1 MKQAND
7 FRASDGT
14 PAPFVPSRQFRRYDK
29 IKRAID
35 FVAALFLLLLCAI
48 PGCLI
53 AVIITATSR
62 GSAVF
67 RQTRIG
73 RGGRPF
79 ECYKFRTMYENAP
92 RNRATRD
99 FGDAK
104 QYITPFGDLL
114 RKTSL
119 DELPQILNILKGE
132 MSFIGPRPLIPEEA
146 DIHEDRMRRGVY
158 ALRPGLSGLAQVNGR
173 DRVSAKEK
181 VDYDEQY
188 LRGYSLRQDTG
199 IFISTILGVL
209 KGSDIVEG
217 EQTES

>member
-1 MKQAND
+1 MKPENDPIPANG
-7 FRASDGT
+7 A
-14 PAPFVPSRQFRRYDK
+14 PAPFVPSKEFRRYDK
-29 IKRAID
+29 TKRAID
-35 FVAALFLLLLCAI
+35 FVFALFLLLLCAV

-67 RQTRIG
+67 KQTRIG

-92 RNRATRD
+92 RNRATCD
-99 FGDAK
+99 FGDVK

-119 DELPQILNILKGE
+119 DELPQIFNILKGE

-173 DRVSAKEK
+173 DRVGGKEK
-181 VDYDEQY
+181 VDFDEQY
-188 LRGYSLRQDTG
+188 LHHYSLKQDIS
-199 IFISTILGVL
+199 IFINTILGVL
-209 KGSDIVEG
+209 KGSDIVDG
-217 EQTES
+217 EETDS

>member
-1 MKQAND
+1 MKPENDSAPANG
-7 FRASDGT
+7 A
-14 PAPFVPSRQFRRYDK
+14 PAPFVPDGRFLRYDK

-35 FVAALFLLLLCAI
+35 FAFALFLLFLTAL

-53 AVIITATSR
+53 GIIITATSR

-67 RQTRIG
+67 TQKRIG
-73 RGGRPF
+73 RGAKPF
-79 ECYKFRTMYENAP
+79 DCYKFRTMYENAP
-92 RNRATRD
+92 RNVATCE
-99 FGDAK
+99 FGNVK

-146 DIHEDRMRRGVY
+146 EIHEDRIRRGIYV
-158 ALRPGLSGLAQVNGR
+158 LRPGLSGLAQVNGR
-173 DRVSAKEK
+173 DRVGGKEK

-188 LRGYSLRQDTG
+188 LLHYSLKQDIG

-209 KGSDIVEG
+209 KGSDIVDG
-217 EQTES
+217 EEKQS